1 MSGPPVEMPKAKSA
15 MALIDEMAARHP
27 EREALVGG
35 EARYSWAEFRAAVR
49 ELAKGLHAAGIRRGD
64 KVAILMGNRPEWLI
78 ADFAIM
84 ALGGVMVAA
93 NTWATARELAYQLS
107 HSETR
112 LLIVA
117 ERFLKRDYAA
127 LLAEARATEYDLS
140 GVERIYCLADGAVPD
155 GMAPFADLRH
165 LGAGVPDAEIDAAQ
179 AAVAG
184 EDVACLL
191 YTSGSTALPKG
202 VLLQHFALIENMWG
216 IGERLHVRADD
227 RLWLAVSLF
236 WGLGCENALFAVWS
250 HGATIVL
257 QEHFDAGEAL
267 RLIEAERCT
276 VFYGTPNMTLALEE
290 HPDLAKRDISSL
302 RVGATL
308 GSPEQIRRLIDL
320 GVPEACQIYGL
331 TETYGNCSI
340 NDAHDTLARRTET
353 IGRALPGNDMII
365 VDDETGAR
373 LPPGETGEIRLKGY
387 VTPGYYKDAEK
398 TAEAFDADGYFRT
411 GDLGYQDEDGYFYFR
426 GRTKELIKTGGIN
439 VSPAE
444 IEAVLM
450 GHAAVEL
457 AYVTG
462 LKDARRDEIVAAV
475 IVAREAV
482 DAEELV
488 ALCRE
493 SLAAYKVPR
502 RVVFVA
508 QAELPLTSTGK
519 LQKNR
524 LKDLF
529 G

>member
-1 MSGPPVEMPKAKSA
+1 MSATAMKIPKAKTA

-27 EREALVGG
+27 EREAVLGG
-35 EARYSWAEFRAAVR
+35 DVRYSWAEFRATVR
-49 ELAKGLHAAGIRRGD
+49 DLAKGLHAAGIQRGD

-84 ALGGVMVAA
+84 AIGGVMVAI

-112 LLIVA
+112 LLIMSD
-117 ERFLKRDYAA
+117 RFLKRDYAA
-127 LLAEARATEYDLS
+127 LMQQARATEYDLTDL
-140 GVERIYCLADGAVPD
+140 RHIYCLADGAVPE
-155 GMAPFADLRH
+155 GMYPLEALWQ
-165 LGAGVPDAEIDAAQ
+165 LGADVLDAEIDAVQ
-179 AAVAG
+179 AAVTG
-184 EDVACLL
+184 DDIACLL

-250 HGATIVL
+250 HGAAIVL

-276 VFYGTPNMTLALEE
+276 IFYGTPNMTLALAE
-290 HPDLAKRDISSL
+290 HPDFVRRDISSL

-308 GSPEQIRRLIDL
+308 GSPEQISCLIDL

-340 NDAHDTLARRTET
+340 NDAHDTLVHRTKS
-353 IGRALPGNDMII
+353 IGRPLPGNDMVV
-365 VDDETGAR
+365 VDNETDAH
-373 LPPGETGEIRLKGY
+373 LPPGKIGEIRLKGY
-387 VTPGYYKDAEK
+387 VTPGYYKDPEK
-398 TAEAFDADGYFRT
+398 TAEAFDENGYFRT
-411 GDLGYQDEDGYFYFR
+411 GDLGFYDADGYFYFR
-426 GRTKELIKTGGIN
+426 GRAKEMIKTGGIN

-444 IEAVLM
+444 IEEVLLS
-450 GHAAVEL
+450 HDAIEL
-457 AYVTG
+457 AYVIG
-462 LKDARRDEIVAAV
+462 LKDERRDEIVAAV
-475 IVAREAV
+475 IITRVAV
-482 DAEELV
+482 EEQELLT
-488 ALCRE
+488 LCRNT
-493 SLAAYKVPR
+493 LAAYKVPR
-502 RVVFVA
+502 RIRFA
-508 QAELPLTSTGK
+508 AHNELPLTSTGK

-524 LKDLF
+524 LKELF
-529 G
+529 D

>member
-1 MSGPPVEMPKAKSA
+1 MKIPKAKTA

-27 EREALVGG
+27 EREALIGG
-35 EARYSWAEFRAAVR
+35 DARYSWAELRDAVR
-49 ELAKGLHAAGIRRGD
+49 DLAKGLHAAGIQRGD

-84 ALGGVMVAA
+84 ALGGVMVAV
-93 NTWATARELAYQLS
+93 NTWTTARELAYQLS

-112 LLIVA
+112 LLIMSD
-117 ERFLKRDYAA
+117 RFLKHDYAT
-127 LLAEARATEYDLS
+127 LVHEARATEYDLTRLR
-140 GVERIYCLADGAVPD
+140 RIYCLADRAVPE
-155 GMAPFADLRH
+155 GMYPLESLRQ
-165 LGAGVPDAEIDAAQ
+165 LGADVPNTVFDAAQ
-179 AAVAG
+179 AAVRG
-184 EDVACLL
+184 EDIACLL

-216 IGERLHVRADD
+216 IGERLHLRADD

-250 HGATIVL
+250 HGATIIL

-276 VFYGTPNMTLALEE
+276 VFYGTPNMTLALTE
-290 HPDLAKRDISSL
+290 HPDLASRDISSL

-308 GSPEQIRRLIDL
+308 GSPEQISRLVDF

-353 IGRALPGNDMII
+353 IGTPLPGNDMII

-373 LPPGETGEIRLKGY
+373 LPPGEIGEIRLKGY
-387 VTPGYYKDAEK
+387 VTPGYYKDLEK
-398 TAEAFDADGYFRT
+398 TAETFDENGYFCT
-411 GDLGYQDEDGYFYFR
+411 GDLGFYDVDGYLYFR
-426 GRTKELIKTGGIN
+426 GRTKEMIKTGGIN

-444 IEAVLM
+444 IEELLLS
-450 GHAAVEL
+450 HDAVEL
-457 AYVTG
+457 AYVIG
-462 LKDARRDEIVAAV
+462 LKDVRRDEIVVAV
-475 IVAREAV
+475 IVARATV
-482 DAEELV
+482 EEQELLS
-488 ALCRE
+488 LCRDA
-493 SLAAYKVPR
+493 LARYKVPR
-502 RVVFVA
+502 RIRFTA
-508 QAELPLTSTGK
+508 HDELPLTSTGK

-524 LKDLF
+524 LKELF
-529 G
+529 D